1 MNKIVSIYPLAAL
14 LVAAQLSALPQSAM
28 AFGILL
34 VGIYFL
40 VMRYNKIVIFIT
52 LVYFFAV
59 PLLLEPVLIALLPR
73 ATTLPGYLLPAWL
86 SVLLIIPMFPLLIS
100 SLKEQTMALV
110 TIDTVKQDGEPGCA
124 VLSGNND
131 PRNVLEHIN
140 RRELSL
146 TAKSL
151 IAAMASTIV
160 ASILIGNLNMAIVG
174 IMLSL
179 FLIGILIYILKNMP
193 LLSLA
198 VEQVEIKLIAG
209 NKTTLPVK
217 IVRNTKFP
225 LHIFINSS
233 CPWFHS
239 DRGSIMSLGS
249 EVKINFTINPSL
261 SGPSLPWFEV
271 LSTDQWGLLKTRQK
285 IEPLKLYVIPRARY
299 AEWLA
304 RKYLEETG
312 PWPETQSLTDIPISI
327 KMMYTHGVEYNTSQ
341 LYQPGDCMRDI
352 DWKHSKKIGQIV
364 VKKYTEDTRGMAII
378 VANLTGAD
386 ADEADKLVYDLITSA
401 LTLARAIIPTSIAA
415 YNQERVLAATSYLG
429 PRNLVI
435 KALELG
441 QQVVLVTPVKRYLH
455 PTDIRQLRI
464 SLKQLEGKTM
474 EAVKKLRNILEIE
487 MMAIE
492 ERARVHPLREALD
505 CVTGHNPTPAT
516 ITVVSTRSQDNE
528 ALYFV
533 LEQIERKGYS
543 AIILDTPN
551 PGYRV
556 MSLRSI
562 GNYYK

>member
-34 VGIYFL
+34 AGIYFL
-40 VMRYNKIVIFIT
+40 VMRYNKIAIFIT

-73 ATTLPGYLLPAWL
+73 ATTLPGYLLPAGL
-86 SVLLIIPMFPLLIS
+86 SVLLIVPMFPLLIS

-131 PRNVLEHIN
+131 PRNGLEHIN

-151 IAAMASTIV
+151 IAAMVSTIV

-179 FLIGILIYILKNMP
+179 FLIGVLTYILKNMP
-193 LLSLA
+193 LTSLA
-198 VEQVEIKLIAG
+198 VEQTEIKLIAG
-209 NKTTLPVK
+209 NKTPLPVK

-249 EVKINFTINPSL
+249 EVKLNFTINPSL

-271 LSTDQWGLLKTRQK
+271 FCMDQWGLLKTRQK

-304 RKYLEETG
+304 RKYLEETAPG
-312 PWPETQSLTDIPISI
+312 PETQSFTEIPISI

-341 LYQPGDCMRDI
+341 LYQPGDSMRDI
-352 DWKHSKKIGQIV
+352 DWKHTTKIGQVI
-364 VKKYTEDTRGMAII
+364 VKKYTEDTRRMAII
-378 VANLTGAD
+378 AANLTGAD
-386 ADEADKLVYDLITSA
+386 AEEADKLVYDLITSA

-415 YNQERVLAATSYLG
+415 YNHECVLAATPYLE
-429 PRNLVI
+429 PRNLVR

-441 QQVVLVTPVKRYLH
+441 QQVVPVTPVKRYLH
-455 PTDIRQLRI
+455 PTDIRQLRTSI
-464 SLKQLEGKTM
+464 KQLEGKTM

-487 MMAIE
+487 MKAIE
-492 ERARVHPLREALD
+492 EIARVHPLREALD
-505 CVTGHNPTPAT
+505 RVTGHNPTPAT

-533 LEQIERKGYS
+533 LEQIERKGYG

>member
-34 VGIYFL
+34 AGIYFL
-40 VMRYNKIVIFIT
+40 VMRYNKIAIFIT

-73 ATTLPGYLLPAWL
+73 ATTLPGYLLPAGL
-86 SVLLIIPMFPLLIS
+86 SVLLIVPMFPLLIS

-110 TIDTVKQDGEPGCA
+110 TIDTVKQDGEPSCA

-131 PRNVLEHIN
+131 PRNGLEHIN

-151 IAAMASTIV
+151 IAAMVSTIV

-179 FLIGILIYILKNMP
+179 FLIGVLTYILKNMP
-193 LLSLA
+193 LTSLA
-198 VEQVEIKLIAG
+198 VEQTEIKLIAG
-209 NKTTLPVK
+209 NKTPLPVK

-249 EVKINFTINPSL
+249 EVKLNFTINPSL

-271 LSTDQWGLLKTRQK
+271 FCMDQWGLLKTRQK

-304 RKYLEETG
+304 RKYLEETAPG
-312 PWPETQSLTDIPISI
+312 PETQSFTEIPISI

-341 LYQPGDCMRDI
+341 LYQPGDSMRDI
-352 DWKHSKKIGQIV
+352 DWKHTTKIGQVI
-364 VKKYTEDTRGMAII
+364 VKKYTEDTRRMAII
-378 VANLTGAD
+378 AANLTGAD
-386 ADEADKLVYDLITSA
+386 AEEADKLVYDLITSA

-415 YNQERVLAATSYLG
+415 YNHECVLAATPYLE
-429 PRNLVI
+429 PRNLVR

-455 PTDIRQLRI
+455 PTDIRQLRTSI
-464 SLKQLEGKTM
+464 KQLEGKTM

-487 MMAIE
+487 MKAIE
-492 ERARVHPLREALD
+492 EIARVHPLREALD
-505 CVTGHNPTPAT
+505 RVTGHNPTPAT

-533 LEQIERKGYS
+533 LEQIERKGYG